1 MPGRVRQMSYNL
13 TYMWNL
19 KTKTKMNLCIQKI
32 EYWLPEAGV
41 RQGWNGEG
49 TQKVQT
55 SSTK

>member
-1 MPGRVRQMSYNL
+1 MDLEGTLLREMPGRVRQMSYNL

-41 RQGWNGEG
+41 RQG
-49 TQKVQT
+49 
-55 SSTK
+55 